1 VLKVVVVVE
10 VEKKKV
16 AAVGK
21 SEDSASKHPASS
33 GVRGL
38 P

>member
-1 VLKVVVVVE
+1 VLKGVVVVE
-10 VEKKKV
+10 AEKKKV

-21 SEDSASKHPASS
+21 GEDSASKHPASS
-33 GVRGL
+33 GVRGQ